1 MPFVSLL
8 LWELRQQQ
16 QQKIQGLISLFNVD
30 SKIAPK
36 ALAKRLEY
44 ILPDLIRYNQNAYVK
59 VKLIFDAVRTIDVL
73 EYTKQS
79 GQSVIMV
86 NIYFEKAFDSLDH
99 KLLIKVLFTF
109 SFGPSFFQWIRTFYS
124 NV

>member
-1 MPFVSLL
+1 M
-8 LWELRQQQ
+8 RQQQ

-44 ILPDLIRYNQNAYVK
+44 ILPDLIHYNQNAYVK